1 MTVNTK
7 IDALSVSLVDQHP
20 CELLLLGINDLIVET
35 RCGLGL
41 CFCCAI

>member
-41 CFCCAI
+41 CFC